1 MNKTNVFTRVG
12 MIAIAGL
19 VTAGWLTLQAQSSDS
34 SGGAATGSG
43 RSGQGTSGQ
52 GQSGQN
58 QSGQY
63 RSTMGTS
70 AGSQQVQK
78 ANKASELIGMNV
90 KNAQGETIGEIKD
103 VVIDFQSDRVGY
115 VVLSSD
121 QGVLTAEK
129 LHAVPLR
136 AFQIG
141 ADGSTV
147 TLNVDKSK
155 LANAQGF
162 TKDNWPSPSN
172 PSWGAEPF
180 WQENDQQK
188 QHQQNRTPGMTPGT
202 PGSSTSPGSSG
213 TPGSTDP
220 NRR

>member
-34 SGGAATGSG
+34 SGGSTTGG
-43 RSGQGTSGQ
+43 ARSGQGTSGQ
-52 GQSGQN
+52 SQP
-58 QSGQY
+58 GQY
-63 RSTMGTS
+63 RSTTMGTT
-70 AGSQQVQK
+70 QQVQK

-103 VVIDFQSDRVGY
+103 IVIDFQSDRVGY
-115 VVLSSD
+115 VALSSD

-147 TLNVDKSK
+147 TLNVDKTK

-180 WQENDQQK
+180 WQENDQQNK
-188 QHQQNRTPGMTPGT
+188 QQKQQHEQNRTPGMTPGT
-202 PGSSTSPGSSG
+202 PGSGTPPGSSG
-213 TPGSTDP
+213 TPGATDP